1 LKGSLSTR
9 DGKEF
14 WKYDSSVTSYTQLY
28 TSDSVT
34 EKEVEESRPKGK
46 VSGAELQI
54 KGGLSSTLLTHTS
67 SPEVKSL
74 KVIDLLPK
82 EFESKLTLNG
92 IAWGHSL
99 YYDKDNSRWD
109 TAKIQSDRAI
119 GVLV

>member
-1 LKGSLSTR
+1 
-9 DGKEF
+9 
-14 WKYDSSVTSYTQLY
+14 
-28 TSDSVT
+28 VT
-34 EKEVEESRPKGK
+34 EVEVEKSTPKGK

-67 SPEVKSL
+67 NPEVKSL
-74 KVIDLLPK
+74 EVIDLLPK
-82 EFESKLTLNG
+82 EFETKLTLNG

-99 YYDKDNSRWD
+99 YYDKDYSRWD